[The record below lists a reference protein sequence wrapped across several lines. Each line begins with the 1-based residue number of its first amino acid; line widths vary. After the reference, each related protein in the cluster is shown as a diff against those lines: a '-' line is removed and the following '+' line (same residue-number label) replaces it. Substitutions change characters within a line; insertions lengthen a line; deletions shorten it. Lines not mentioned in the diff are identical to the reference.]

1 VYLRSEGLELL
12 IGDPNETYALL
23 GVHIPSHPR
32 DIPSARLIATNLDE
46 ATKPHLHQKAN
57 ALVALWSEEEL
68 ETLRASQA
76 ILQSL
81 EDTAPGTELAE
92 KLATFM
98 DDDLAQRTILPWR
111 LLNHLGR
118 HELQE
123 ALELWDQHRPTLLKS
138 NTTAALFAVSMARIL
153 KGKAGKVRE
162 HLETLPSTLPVAAHV
177 GHARIALHLDAP
189 DLALHHWR
197 QAVDYND
204 PRDLIGLAEVALKAG
219 DDSTAHHVAEQA
231 RLLEPQEPSLL
242 ERMAEVFVH
251 SGSPDVA
258 IQLLVAGKTDRG
270 RLRAAEIA
278 LYQADV
284 ATAIGF
290 VREPESDELAA
301 RRESILGCAYV
312 LNGDY
317 EEAIDLLTRRDD
329 HGVNAAFWLVEAYL
343 RLHRYDEGLAV
354 LRSVKDRMGE
364 HPVERLLLG
373 VIAIPKTWRK
383 SDHKHRSIVAA
394 ILGDGPDFESMT
406 DAEEQALILNA
417 LTRLAGNRSTELTCI
432 EEDGSLR
439 SLRHIVSP
447 RTKAIRT
454 QHQIR
459 SRSLDW
465 VNEQFDT
472 FQAEE
477 PTIPFWLTY
486 SAELNLWNG
495 SYEAAEEAFRASW
508 NAEQETRW
516 MYVGL
521 GAALTMLGQHA
532 EALEVFEKGISK
544 LGEMS
549 PGEATW
555 AYRGEIAL
563 CAGNTDKAVEE
574 LEKALSLRP
583 SRVGTRCLLALACIR
598 NGHPEHAMRVAKE
611 GGSPTAALYWEAHR
625 ALNLTPN
632 IEPATADLEPVLL
645 KSVELL
651 LGNRS
656 SFLLTF
662 RASDGHWCVHP
673 IEGHTEACAALAT
686 RLAPLAWQDIASRL
700 ISRPWLE
707 LTENQ

>member
-1 VYLRSEGLELL
+1 L
-12 IGDPNETYALL
+12 IGDPNEIYALL

-46 ATKPHLHQKAN
+46 ATKPHLLQKAN

-68 ETLRASQA
+68 ETLRASQS

-81 EDTAPGTELAE
+81 EDTEPGTESTE
-92 KLATFM
+92 KLAAFM
-98 DDDLAQRTILPWR
+98 DDDAAQRTLLPWR

-118 HELQE
+118 HQLQE
-123 ALELWDQHRPTLLKS
+123 ALQLWDQHSLALLGS
-138 NTTAALFAVSMARIL
+138 ETTADRFAVAMTLIL
-153 KGKAGKVRE
+153 KGKAGRVRE
-162 HLETLPSTLPVAAHV
+162 HLEALPSTLSVAAHV
-177 GHARIALHLDAP
+177 GHARIALHLDAS

-197 QAVDYND
+197 EAVDYND

-219 DDSTAHHVAEQA
+219 NDSTAHHFAERA

-251 SGSPDVA
+251 SGSPDIA
-258 IQLLVAGKTDRG
+258 IQLLVTGKTDTG

-290 VREPESDELAA
+290 VREPESGELAA
-301 RRESILGCAYV
+301 RRECILGCAYV
-312 LNGDY
+312 LNGEY
-317 EEAIDLLTRRDD
+317 EHAIQLLTGRND
-329 HGVNAAFWLVEAYL
+329 HGVDAAFWLVEAYL
-343 RLHRYDEGLAV
+343 RLHRYDEGLEV
-354 LRSVKDRMGE
+354 LRKAKDRMGE

-394 ILGDGPDFESMT
+394 ILGDIPDFESMT
-406 DAEEQALILNA
+406 DAEEQALILDT
-417 LTRLAGNRSTELTCI
+417 LTRLAGNRSTKLTYL

-439 SLRHIVSP
+439 SLRHVVSP

-459 SRSLDW
+459 SRDLDW
-465 VNEQFDT
+465 VNGQFDA

-495 SYEAAEEAFRASW
+495 NYEAAEAAFRASW
-508 NAEQETRW
+508 DAEQETRW

-521 GAALTMLGQHA
+521 GAALTMLGRHP
-532 EALEVFEKGISK
+532 EALEVFEKGITK

-563 CAGNTDKAVEE
+563 CAGATDDAIAE

-583 SRVGTRCLLALACIR
+583 SRVGTRCLLALAYIR
-598 NGHPEHAMRVAKE
+598 HERNDDALRVVKE
-611 GGSPTAALYWEAHR
+611 GGPATAILFWEAHMVLDL
-625 ALNLTPN
+625 APN
-632 IEPATADLEPVLL
+632 VEPTNQNLEPVLL

-662 RASDGHWCVHP
+662 RSSDAHWSVHP
-673 IEGHTEACAALAT
+673 IEGHSDACAALAT

-700 ISRPWLE
+700 ISRPWIE
-707 LTENQ
+707 HGETG